1 MFMKP
6 KSLPIMLKLRDLIK
20 LTFPEE
26 VLTNGLSFRTEKQ
39 QGQSLNVEFNIF
51 IFEKDIEP
59 LSLFFFM
66 VLINKI

>member
-1 MFMKP
+1 
-6 KSLPIMLKLRDLIK
+6 MLKLQDLIK
-20 LTFPEE
+20 PTFPEE

-59 LSLFFFM
+59 LSFF
-66 VLINKI
+66 LWY